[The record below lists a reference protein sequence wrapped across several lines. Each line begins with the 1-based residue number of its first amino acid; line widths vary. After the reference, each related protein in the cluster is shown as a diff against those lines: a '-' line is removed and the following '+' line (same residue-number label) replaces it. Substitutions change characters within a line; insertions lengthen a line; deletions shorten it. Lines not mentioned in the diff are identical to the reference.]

1 MNSLRICIFI
11 IAGLVLLVSP
21 TVAERVEH
29 VEEILSEDG
38 IEELEIQIDFGAG
51 VIEITTEE
59 MEEAAKLD
67 IFYSP
72 RYVDYETNLNVRDGR
87 GRMFLES
94 EISKHHW
101 DDNDFEN
108 EWNLTLSKKYP
119 TSLDLDIG
127 ACKARFDL
135 SGIPLVDLQIDVGA
149 ADLEI
154 EFNEPNPGR
163 LRELN
168 IDCGASSL
176 EIIGLANARAEMM
189 DFDIGAGSCEIDLR
203 GEIEGEVEV
212 DIDVGVGSM
221 DVIISRDIAVMIRGD
236 DDWFSSL
243 DFHGM
248 RLDEVRDGVWM
259 SEDFDEAEDRIV
271 FTVDVSMGSVD
282 IYARR

>member
-1 MNSLRICIFI
+1 
-11 IAGLVLLVSP
+11 
-21 TVAERVEH
+21 
-29 VEEILSEDG
+29 
-38 IEELEIQIDFGAG
+38 
-51 VIEITTEE
+51 
-59 MEEAAKLD
+59 
-67 IFYSP
+67 
-72 RYVDYETNLNVRDGR
+72 
-87 GRMFLES
+87 MFLES